1 MILNLVLARF
11 DHAITIDKAD
21 SFADN
26 VNYVINFVYARFI
39 TNSYCGEFV
48 RVGALRFIVQE
59 DD

>member
-26 VNYVINFVYARFI
+26 VNYIINFVYARFI
-39 TNSYCGEFV
+39 TNSYFGEFV
-48 RVGALRFIVQE
+48 RVGA
-59 DD
+59 